1 MRKSKLSPPWS
12 LSNTTKGPGANP
24 NSAARRQWERAIT
37 RTHRRSPGCDV
48 TPISLPVVE
57 VLWPGESLAKAHAL
71 ILLPFIQVVLLTN
84 LIAAVSAAVIEL
96 PK

>member
-24 NSAARRQWERAIT
+24 NSAAIT
-37 RTHRRSPGCDV
+37 RTQRRSPGCDV

>member
-24 NSAARRQWERAIT
+24 NSAAIT

-57 VLWPGESLAKAHAL
+57 VLWPGESLAKAHTYTPSIHTSSA
-71 ILLPFIQVVLLTN
+71 VTN